1 MNRFYKT
8 SQAPFFRK
16 NEKTKSHPRQ
26 DGGAQQPV
34 SQPRSTERHPYL
46 HLLRG
51 QSHTTAGYTP
61 APSRHGFAAIAHHAR
76 AQCRLCTTAHTG
88 YLLAIRVY
96 VILSLP
102 SAALTRHKGPS
113 VALHE
118 RRCRM
123 KTRQLTIHRISPATL
138 ASLLQ
143 RVQCLRYK
151 STGYF
156 LLNEDYDWF
165 IILYTLRERGII
177 HIQHRWPF
185 AAFIRW
191 ATAQRVKWYITM
203 PSVQRL
209 CRMTHFAELSTAP
222 WQHPHAPTHTI
233 KKWRDL
239 YHHFGQMIDKA
250 VMEQQ

>member
-1 MNRFYKT
+1 
-8 SQAPFFRK
+8 
-16 NEKTKSHPRQ
+16 
-26 DGGAQQPV
+26 
-34 SQPRSTERHPYL
+34 
-46 HLLRG
+46 
-51 QSHTTAGYTP
+51 
-61 APSRHGFAAIAHHAR
+61 
-76 AQCRLCTTAHTG
+76 
-88 YLLAIRVY
+88 
-96 VILSLP
+96 
-102 SAALTRHKGPS
+102 
-113 VALHE
+113 
-118 RRCRM
+118 M

-156 LLNEDYDWF
+156 LLNEHSDWF

-222 WQHPHAPTHTI
+222 WQHPHAPSHTI

-239 YHHFGQMIDKA
+239 YHHFGRMIDNA
-250 VMEQQ
+250 IMEQQQ